1 MPITTYVYD
10 TTAHSNCTS
19 LILERILFYYEY
31 RSLSHTCHSPPIC
44 STNRLFAVEER
55 QAGKEVV
62 IGVKSRPLVEIVADQ
77 LGDGEHGKAA
87 VLQLLGAHNVCRCE
101 IDGVWYTDRGE
112 RMMIDGVWYMDKD
125 ERKEDAK

>member
-1 MPITTYVYD
+1 MQD
-10 TTAHSNCTS
+10 TA
-19 LILERILFYYEY
+19 
-31 RSLSHTCHSPPIC
+31 
-44 STNRLFAVEER
+44 RLKNLGSSDQFLGNH
-55 QAGKEVV
+55 AGN
-62 IGVKSRPLVEIVADQ
+62 AN
-77 LGDGEHGKAA
+77 HGKAA